1 MFGRPSPRNLQ
12 RSPGI
17 HLKTPTV
24 NMNPGAKSGLV
35 DLNKLK
41 GLMFPNHGTQHP
53 LIHASQQPTNMP
65 AHPQYNHQ
73 QVMKTSPSMRKLR
86 LF

>member
-1 MFGRPSPRNLQ
+1 MFGRPNQQ
-12 RSPGI
+12 RPIGI
-17 HLKTPTV
+17 HLKTIPRV
-24 NMNPGAKSGLV
+24 AAPAAHPGMMNL
-35 DLNKLK
+35 DKLK
-41 GLMFPNHGTQHP
+41 GLMFPNQGTQHP
-53 LIHASQQPTNMP
+53 LINASQQPTNMP